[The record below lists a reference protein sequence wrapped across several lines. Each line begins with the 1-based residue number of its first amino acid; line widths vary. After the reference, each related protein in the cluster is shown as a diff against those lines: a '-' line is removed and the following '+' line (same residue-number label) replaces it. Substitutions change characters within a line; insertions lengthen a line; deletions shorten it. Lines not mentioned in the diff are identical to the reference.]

1 MLTSIQPQVQPKD
14 AQQRLL
20 HQRQI
25 ERRKEDDRLRKLTIK
40 LQAKIRQQQEE
51 SHLARAS

>member
-1 MLTSIQPQVQPKD
+1 MLNSMQPQVQPKD
-14 AQQRLL
+14 TQQRLL

-25 ERRKEDDRLRKLTIK
+25 ERNKEDDRLRKLTIK
-40 LQAKIRQQQEE
+40 VQAKIRQQEEE